1 MKAIK
6 LTLACMAVAS
16 LAISCSEQTI
26 MGHGEGSVTLST
38 TINTDMRVVSRA
50 DAADYAESTIL
61 WLSND
66 KGVIYAY
73 NGINEIPTSPVPL
86 VSGHYCAEAWAGDS
100 VPASWDKKWFHAIV
114 PFDVTDGASTR
125 VEVPLK
131 IANVGVRV
139 EYEDAVATV
148 LKNCSMTVSHSGGEL
163 VFEGDKAH
171 GVTGYFMLPST
182 DRTLHYVLTGTQ
194 LDGSTFTAEADIT
207 NALGGTE
214 YVLTVKYK
222 AGSTDIGGA
231 YFVIELDHNEFEVN
245 TSVEVM
251 VPPTISGYGFDIT
264 SPINAEQ
271 GAVGRRSIYI
281 ASATTISHV
290 ELESDQFSGIINGTD
305 VDLKMMN
312 DDVRA
317 SLEAA
322 GINFRESNPE
332 GEQTLIQ
339 INFEESYTDALELG
353 EYRFAIKATDRGG
366 RVGVANFVIKISD
379 APVVVQPVDADD
391 LSNTTSAVTVKGTV
405 VKEGVSTVGFNY
417 RKVGTAAWSWAE
429 GVVASRSL
437 AIGTEYSARL
447 TGLEAGTNYE
457 FVATADDFV
466 SGEVMTFTT
475 EAAEQLPNSGFE
487 NWSSNEKIQLL
498 YGTGEQMF
506 WDSGNHGAVKFGESI
521 TTPEGT
527 IKHSGNYSAKLYSTF
542 KGVGSIGAFA
552 AGNAFTGKY
561 LDTDGTNGILG
572 WGRPFSGRPSAMKVW
587 IHYTPR
593 TVEKKAAKYGLKEGD
608 LDLGIVYCALMDD
621 YKESYTFKGTTYSW
635 PVIVRTKAA
644 ERNLFDKNSEHVI
657 AYGEREF
664 TEATSGDALVEITIP
679 LDYRRTDIR
688 PSNIIVVFSA
698 SKFGDYFTGGEG
710 STMYVDDIEMVYE

>member
-6 LTLACMAVAS
+6 LTLACMAAAT

-26 MGHGEGSVTLST
+26 MGHGEGSVALST

-50 DAADYAESTIL
+50 EAADYAESTIL

-73 NGINEIPTSPVPL
+73 NGVNEIPTSPLPL
-86 VSGHYCAEAWAGDS
+86 VSGRYSAEAWAGDS

-114 PFDVTDGASTR
+114 PFDVTDGNTTR

-139 EYEDAVATV
+139 EYEEAVASV
-148 LKNCSMTVSHSGGEL
+148 LSDCSMTVSSANGEL
-163 VFEGDKAH
+163 VFAGETAH
-171 GVTGYFMLPST
+171 GVTGYFMLPRAE
-182 DRTLHYVLTGTQ
+182 RTLHYVLTGTQ
-194 LDGSTFTAEADIT
+194 LDGSQFKAEADIE

-214 YVLTVKYK
+214 YVLNVKYK

-231 YFVIELDHNEFEVN
+231 YFVIELDQNEFEVN

-251 VPPTISGYGFDIT
+251 APPTISGYGFDIT
-264 SPINAEQ
+264 AALNCEK

-281 ASATTISHV
+281 ASATSISHV
-290 ELESDQFSGIINGTD
+290 EIVSDQFASIISGND
-305 VDLKMMN
+305 VDLKEMT
-312 DDVRA
+312 DEVRTA
-317 SLEAA
+317 LENA

-332 GEQTLIQ
+332 GEQTLFQ
-339 INFEESYTDALELG
+339 LNFEESYTDALELG

-379 APVVVQPVDADD
+379 APVVAQPVDADD

-417 RKVGTAAWSWAE
+417 RKAGTAAWSSAE

-437 AIGTEYSARL
+437 AIGTEFSARL

-457 FVATADDFV
+457 FVVTADDFV

-475 EAAEQLPNSGFE
+475 EAAPQVPNAGFE
-487 NWSSNEKIQLL
+487 GWSANGKLQLL
-498 YGTGEQMF
+498 YGNGEQMF
-506 WDSGNHGAVKFGESI
+506 WDSGNHGATKFGESI
-521 TTPEGT
+521 TTPEST
-527 IKHSGNYSAKLYSTF
+527 MKHSGNYSAKLYSTF
-542 KGVGSIGAFA
+542 KGIGSVGAFA
-552 AGNAFTGKY
+552 AGNAFTGQY
-561 LDTDGTNGILG
+561 LATDNTDGILG
-572 WGRPFSGRPSAMKVW
+572 WGRPFTGRPSAMKVW

-593 TVEKKAAKYGLKEGD
+593 TVEKRAANYGLNEGD
-608 LDLGIVYCALMDD
+608 MDLGIAYCALLDD
-621 YKESYTFKGTTYSW
+621 YKQSYTFKGTTYSW
-635 PVIVRTKAA
+635 PVIVRTKKTD
-644 ERNLFDKNSEHVI
+644 RNLFEKDSEHVI
-657 AYGEREF
+657 AYGELEF
-664 TEATSGDALVEITIP
+664 TEATQGDQLVQVTIP
-679 LDYRRTDIR
+679 LDYRRTDVR
-688 PSNIIVVFSA
+688 PSNILIVFSA

-710 STMYVDDIEMVYE
+710 STMYVDDIELVYE